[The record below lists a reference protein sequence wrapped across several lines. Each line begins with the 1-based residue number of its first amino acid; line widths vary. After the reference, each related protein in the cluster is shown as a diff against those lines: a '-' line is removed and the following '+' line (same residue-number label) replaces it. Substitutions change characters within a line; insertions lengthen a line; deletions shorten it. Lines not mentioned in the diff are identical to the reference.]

1 MLQRLITFLAL
12 ALIGFGSSL
21 ADDIDIPVS
30 PDDENPDGIYG
41 NKHRSAPIQHWCT
54 IDIEGASITSSVN
67 GIICYEIIAEGDN
80 AAVVSTPSP
89 TLLIDRL
96 KTLPEGQYTIRLITP
111 DRSYSGSF
119 YLSARQT

>member
-30 PDDENPDGIYG
+30 SDEDPENIW
-41 NKHRSAPIQHWCT
+41 NNRHRSAPIQHWCT
-54 IDIEGASITSSVN
+54 IDIEGASITSSVD

-111 DRSYSGSF
+111 DKSYSGSF

>member
-30 PDDENPDGIYG
+30 SDDEDTRGH

-54 IDIEGASITSSVN
+54 IDIEGASITSSVD
-67 GIICYEIIAEGDN
+67 GIICYEIIADGDN

-89 TLLIDRL
+89 VILIDRL
-96 KTLPEGQYTIRLITP
+96 ENLPEVQYTIRLITP
-111 DRSYSGSF
+111 DKSYSGSF
-119 YLSARQT
+119 YLSAR

>member
-1 MLQRLITFLAL
+1 MIQRLITFLAL

-30 PDDENPDGIYG
+30 SDENPDWKYG

-54 IDIEGASITSSVN
+54 IDIEGASITSSVD
-67 GIICYEIIAEGDN
+67 GIICYEIIADGDN

-89 TLLIDRL
+89 VILIDRL

-111 DRSYSGSF
+111 DKSYSGSF